1 MKKLIGILL
10 ALLCSFGMAE
20 AQQTSGNSS
29 VEVFYFHGKR
39 RCATC
44 QSIEANAAKTVE
56 QYFKNEKASGRVK
69 MTVID
74 IDDPKNKALVEKYEV
89 SSSSLFVTRKTAG
102 KTFTQDMTNFAFSY
116 SRNDPDKFMK
126 GLKEKIT
133 ESLNK

>member
-1 MKKLIGILL
+1 MKKILAILILII
-10 ALLCSFGMAE
+10 CSFGQIE
-20 AQQTSGNSS
+20 AQQTGGNSS

-44 QSIEANAAKTVE
+44 QSIETNAAKTVE
-56 QYFKNEKASGRVK
+56 LYLKNEKAKGRVK

-74 IDDPKNKALVEKYEV
+74 IDDKKNKALVEKYEV
-89 SSSSLFVTRKTAG
+89 SSSSLFVTRTTAG

-116 SRNDPDKFMK
+116 SKNDPDKFMK